1 MGKKTS
7 SYSRRKTPAQQS
19 LCSPWIPSRRIVV
32 KEMMKEDE
40 GRIKFKDCAA
50 TVLSKVFHDNSS
62 TIAHR
67 TDSSGTRFPPRSDG
81 RRSGGERRMVKIY
94 NESKEKKKLLED
106 YNEWL
111 TAHPSKTDGEPHLDC
126 HVTWISRWVCW
137 LLDPGISHPTKR
149 IWRSTPS
156 SSSPVA
162 VCLFIQRPGPFVII
176 LQYAVVRSMGIKHMH
191 RRNNNT

>member
-1 MGKKTS
+1 
-7 SYSRRKTPAQQS
+7 
-19 LCSPWIPSRRIVV
+19 
-32 KEMMKEDE
+32 MMKEDE

-106 YNEWL
+106 YNE
-111 TAHPSKTDGEPHLDC
+111 
-126 HVTWISRWVCW
+126 
-137 LLDPGISHPTKR
+137 
-149 IWRSTPS
+149 
-156 SSSPVA
+156 
-162 VCLFIQRPGPFVII
+162 
-176 LQYAVVRSMGIKHMH
+176 
-191 RRNNNT
+191 